1 MFNDVLDKNKLFLTI
16 KKKFIKVPK
25 IVFFQ
30 RGITHVSGE
39 KKFSVFRFGQNKARI
54 NA

>member
-1 MFNDVLDKNKLFLTI
+1 MFNDVLDKKQTFLTI
-16 KKKFIKVPK
+16 KKKFFKVPK

-30 RGITHVSGE
+30 SGKTHAFGE